1 MLVLLL
7 LTLKDFKL
15 NLKRD
20 VDYQTFETEP
30 VEHPT
35 EVQPALDIPVITID
49 DPDQNPIVEE
59 ESSDTETEMSSSHR
73 SSHHSSSSSKSKH
86 HSSKSSSKSSKQDDW
101 SEITDPEERRRVQ
114 NRIAQRKFRKSQL
127 LFK

>member
-1 MLVLLL
+1 MLVLLFL
-7 LTLKDFKL
+7 ISRDFKL

-20 VDYQTFETEP
+20 VDSQTFENEP
-30 VEHPT
+30 VENPT
-35 EVQPALDIPVITID
+35 EEQSALDIPVITVD
-49 DPDQNPIVEE
+49 DPDQNRVVKKE

-86 HSSKSSSKSSKQDDW
+86 HSSKSSSKSSKKDDW

-114 NRIAQRKFRKSQL
+114 NRIAQRKFSK
-127 LFK
+127 